1 MIKKTA
7 LVLTLATT
15 LTIFAAESSYTF
27 DEGDD
32 TTSTQRSTQDPQ
44 KNQVAFQELINATE
58 SIALASASNE
68 NMGNLGHLQSMQDQ
82 QDRLTQRT
90 IAATQSIDN
99 FLESLD
105 DLITEKTQKQENEL
119 AEIQQS
125 VVTYL
130 NSKNKQEAINAINA
144 LPEIYKNP
152 IKDFLNL

>member
-1 MIKKTA
+1 MIKKIA
-7 LVLTLATT
+7 LVLTIATT
-15 LTIFAAESSYTF
+15 LTIFAAESPYTF
-27 DEGDD
+27 EKGDN
-32 TTSTQRSTQDPQ
+32 TTSTKRSTQDPQ
-44 KNQVAFQELINATE
+44 KNQDAFQELIDATQ
-58 SIALASASNE
+58 SIALARVPNE
-68 NMGNLGHLQSMQDQ
+68 RLPSMQAQ

-144 LPEIYKNP
+144 LPEIYKKP
-152 IKDFLNL
+152 IKDFLKL